1 MLKDQAYCP
10 QGLKVTSTPKVYYLC
25 LVFHWRDL
33 VAHTHFAYVICVH
46 SLHMSHYTLALCCCI
61 LLCVYVSCNSFPEY
75 VRKRPRLHDNVLGF
89 TRRPLMENALGF
101 SLVSPSLVN
110 RRLWSAAWP
119 PNRNRRSDLMHLLS
133 RVVFCGLI
141 GGYETAEWNRR
152 MKPPFSPLFS
162 GWILRLWSAAWP
174 QNETAELDILGRF
187 LSRAQFCGHI
197 LRPRPQNETADCAFQ
212 GQNCLFTCPVSW
224 CYKYHTF
231 SFL

>member
-1 MLKDQAYCP
+1 M
-10 QGLKVTSTPKVYYLC
+10 
-25 LVFHWRDL
+25 
-33 VAHTHFAYVICVH
+33 
-46 SLHMSHYTLALCCCI
+46 
-61 LLCVYVSCNSFPEY
+61 SCNSFPEY

-89 TRRPLMENALGF
+89 ARRPHMENALGF
-101 SLVSPSLVN
+101 SLVSPILVN
-110 RRLWSAAWP
+110 RRLRSAAWP
-119 PNRNRRSDLMHLLS
+119 LNRNRRSRPDAFIFS
-133 RVVFCGLI
+133 GLI
-141 GGYETAEWNRR
+141 LWFDRRLRNRR

-162 GWILRLWSAAWP
+162 GWILRLWWVAWP
-174 QNETAELDILGRF
+174 PNETAELDILGRF